1 PRTREGCDATSL
13 ANWLSSLDIS
23 IHAPVKGATTME
35 GGVGGSLRIS
45 IHAPVKGATADYPNP
60 SFIIY
65 PKMRQRSKPI
75 TTLST

>member
-1 PRTREGCDATSL
+1 MRFYSNFGEAMSEIRRDL
-13 ANWLSSLDIS
+13 AE
-23 IHAPVKGATTME
+23 M
-35 GGVGGSLRIS
+35 GVLIRPKTYQDQWVIS

-60 SFIIY
+60 SFIIL